1 MSTEWIKERA
11 SVVTGASSGLG
22 RALALEL
29 VGRGLTVAGIGR
41 DAERLEQTRAL
52 AAAQSGPGHFHPFPL
67 DISDAEAVAAEFAR
81 IEDRLG
87 PIALLIN
94 NAAIH
99 PRQDFLDETP
109 ESFMQGIRNN
119 LGGTVACTHAAL
131 RSMTQTGQGRIVN
144 VISFAD
150 QRPDPACGVYA
161 VSKGA
166 IRIFSRALV
175 ADLADR
181 FPRIVLSDWAPG
193 ILATGMGRSDGIP
206 PEQAAKW
213 GATLALWHDPM
224 LNGMTFDR
232 DQQLL
237 PPQSLGQRLKRRM
250 MLRGPVRPLRL
261 D

>member
-1 MSTEWIKERA
+1 MNTEWIKERA
-11 SVVTGASSGLG
+11 TVVTGVSCGLG

-29 VGRGLTVAGIGR
+29 VRRGLTVAGIGR
-41 DAERLEQTRAL
+41 DADMLEQTRAL
-52 AAAQSGPGHFHPFPL
+52 AAAQSGPGHFHPFLL
-67 DISDAEAVAAEFAR
+67 DISDAGAVATVFAQ

-99 PRQDFLDETP
+99 PRQDILDETP
-109 ESFMQGIRNN
+109 ESFMGGIQNN
-119 LGGTVACTHAAL
+119 LGGTVACTLAAL

-150 QRPDPACGVYA
+150 QQPDPATGVYS

-166 IRIFSRALV
+166 IRTFSRVLV
-175 ADLADR
+175 SDLADR
-181 FPRIVLSDWAPG
+181 FPRIVISDWAPG
-193 ILATGMGRSDGIP
+193 ILTTKMGRPDGIP
-206 PEQAAKW
+206 PDRAAKW

-232 DQQLL
+232 DRQIL
-237 PPQSLGQRLKRRM
+237 PHQSLGQKLKRSL
-250 MLRGPVRPLRL
+250 MLRGPIKPLRL